1 MILSSHFQLRYLAPA
16 ALALSTLAN
25 AQVEPVG
32 DQTLTPPVSYAA
44 MSQVNSMLVQLEQSS
59 QTTQLDLAKLRID
72 RWRTESSNKRQTQ
85 SNVDSVSRNLH
96 DALPA
101 IIGEVR
107 SAPESMLSTFKLY
120 RNLDALYDVL
130 GSVVESVGAF
140 GSKDEFQTLANDLT
154 ALENS
159 RKVFADRMETL
170 AGSKEV
176 ELTRLRSQ
184 IRTAQAVAPV
194 SQPKKVVVDDNEPPK
209 KPAKKP
215 APKTPVKAVPK
226 PPTATPNS

>member
-1 MILSSHFQLRYLAPA
+1 MILSSNFQLRYLAPA
-16 ALALSTLAN
+16 AFALSAMAS

-32 DQTLTPPVSYAA
+32 DQTLAPPVSYAA
-44 MSQVNSMLVQLEQSS
+44 MSQVNSMLAQLEQSS

-85 SNVDSVSRNLH
+85 SNVDSVGRNLH

-107 SAPESMLSTFKLY
+107 SAPESLVSTFKLY

-154 ALENS
+154 AIENS

-184 IRTAQAVAPV
+184 IRTAQAVTPV
-194 SQPKKVVVDDNEPPK
+194 TQPKKVVIDDNEPPK
-209 KPAKKP
+209 KPVKKP
-215 APKTPVKAVPK
+215 ATKTAPKAVPK
-226 PPTATPNS
+226 PPTVTPNS